1 MQLLAA
7 LAEITETMPSDVVT
21 HRLSPE
27 LSGDHRRNSIDL
39 TLDRSPTC
47 RFYLRVSNSAH
58 EYLHQDYCGTVLGSR
73 PPGSTLGGRMLAFCQ
88 PLRAV
93 ALALL
98 LCCAICLAPARAQ
111 VKHVLIIGPNT
122 YELAASAIVTSAA
135 SKRLAESWPGKVE
148 VFTEFLDSS
157 RFSGQRFEQ
166 TIATYL
172 SEKYAA
178 TPPDVILALG
188 PQSLR
193 FVIGQRSRIG
203 PATPLVFCCISPTT
217 LASVELPAN
226 AGGIISDFDLAKTME
241 LAASLQPD
249 ARNVAV
255 IAGSTAF
262 DKQWAETARRQLAA
276 FEPRYTFRY
285 LTGLPIAQLLDELR
299 RLPRNTI
306 VIYTTMFAD
315 GAGRPFPS
323 PRDIVPAVSEASRAP
338 VYSPYDSYLDLGI
351 VGGHMDTFEATGIAI
366 ADLALEAMAGGKL
379 TVRPNSTRSYRVDW
393 RQLQRWGL
401 SETNLPA
408 GTVIL
413 NKDPSF
419 WERYH
424 DVIIA
429 TAAAFA
435 LQTAVVMFLLVERR
449 RRLHAEGSLRESEER
464 MGSAAASVNV
474 GLWQQ
479 DMGSGRLWGTDHC
492 RAMFDIPAGLPLTRE
507 ALLNAV
513 HPDDQAA
520 ARRWLGDMEQ
530 SSTSLTGEFRVVL
543 KSGDMRWY
551 LWRSTTRLD
560 DNGRPVS
567 VSGVFSDITAR
578 KTAESEADSQR
589 QTLAHITRVTT
600 LGELSGAIAHEI
612 NQPLTAILANAQAAR
627 RMLGFRPP
635 PLEEVSEALD
645 DIITEDNRAGDVIR
659 RLRTMLKK
667 GEPRSEPVL
676 LNDLV
681 RSVLRLLRSE
691 LIDRRVNVD
700 LDLADDLPVVAAD
713 QVQMQQ
719 VLTNLVMNAMD
730 AVTSPGAAR
739 RRITIATAAPRPGYV
754 ETVVADCGPGLAA
767 DQQARLLEP
776 FFTTKEHGLG
786 LGLAICKSIVNAH
799 GGVLSIVNA
808 ADRGVR
814 ASFTLPVAP
823 AMAGAG

>member
-1 MQLLAA
+1 
-7 LAEITETMPSDVVT
+7 
-21 HRLSPE
+21 
-27 LSGDHRRNSIDL
+27 
-39 TLDRSPTC
+39 
-47 RFYLRVSNSAH
+47 
-58 EYLHQDYCGTVLGSR
+58 
-73 PPGSTLGGRMLAFCQ
+73 MLAFRQ
-88 PLRAV
+88 TLRAV

-98 LCCAICLAPARAQ
+98 LCCAVCLAPAWAQ
-111 VKHVLIIGPNT
+111 TKRVLIISPNT
-122 YELAASAIVTSAA
+122 HELPASATFTEAT
-135 SKRLAESWPGKVE
+135 SKRLTEALPGKVE

-157 RFSGQRFEQ
+157 RFSGERFEQ
-166 TIATYL
+166 TFTTFLAEKFAT
-172 SEKYAA
+172 A
-178 TPPDVILALG
+178 PPDIIVAGG
-188 PQSLR
+188 PVVLQFAIR
-193 FVIGQRSRIG
+193 HRDRISPG
-203 PATPLVFCCISPTT
+203 RPIVFCCVASTI
-217 LASVELPAN
+217 LASIDLPAN
-226 AGGIISDFDLAKTME
+226 AGGIVSDLDLGKTME
-241 LAASLQPD
+241 LATRLQPD
-249 ARNVAV
+249 ARDVVV
-255 IAGSTAF
+255 ITGTAPF
-262 DKQWAETARRQLAA
+262 DRQWERAARRQLAA
-276 FEPRYTFRY
+276 YEPRFAVKY
-285 LTGLPIAQLLDELR
+285 LVGLPLAQLLDELR
-299 RLPRNTI
+299 RLPRKTI
-306 VIYTTMFAD
+306 VIYTTMFTD
-315 GAGRPFPS
+315 GAGQFFPR
-323 PRDIVPAVSEASRAP
+323 PRDVAPMISAASQAP
-338 VYSPYDSYLDLGI
+338 VYSPYDSYLDHGI
-351 VGGHMDTFEATGIAI
+351 VGGHMDTFEGNGIAV
-366 ADLALEAMAGGKL
+366 ADLALEILAGSRPA
-379 TVRPNSTRSYRVDW
+379 VRPSPNRAYRVDW

-401 SETNLPA
+401 SETNLPPD
-408 GTVIL
+408 TVIL
-413 NKDPSF
+413 YRDLSF
-419 WERYH
+419 WERYY
-424 DVIIA
+424 DVVIA
-429 TAAAFA
+429 TVAAFA

-449 RRLHAEGSLRESEER
+449 RRLQAESSLRESEER
-464 MGSAAASVNV
+464 MSFAAASVNV

-492 RAMFDIPAGLPLTRE
+492 RAMFDVPAGIPLSRE

-520 ARRWLGDMEQ
+520 ARRWLGNMEQ
-530 SSTSLTGEFRVVL
+530 SSTPLTGEFRVVL
-543 KSGDMRWY
+543 KSGDVRWY
-551 LWRSTTRLD
+551 LFRSTTRLD
-560 DNGRPVS
+560 DNATPVG

-578 KTAESEADSQR
+578 KTAEGEADAQR

-627 RMLGFRPP
+627 RMLGFQSP
-635 PLEEVSEALD
+635 PLDEISEALD

-667 GEPRSEPVL
+667 GEPRSEPIL

-691 LIDRRVNVD
+691 LIDRRVNVE

-799 GGVLSIVNA
+799 GGALSIVNA